1 MTNSEFIG
9 NWIAEANNVVRGGA
23 RKHRYGVHKN
33 YGNLSFTWFTEA
45 RTAVHPNERQE
56 EWGELESYNARLALL
71 VKDRVTGK
79 FELLLNSEIYSPTTA
94 AHMWETKWA
103 LDSATKLKSIGLYE
117 IPLGSKHAS
126 GVTSRFD
133 VRISD
138 YVIMEAKIRFRDM
151 NRIKPNTHF
160 NSITAIMHEIN
171 RTGKRLI
178 HTISTGN
185 PSDSETK
192 AVSMWNQLMGIA
204 TQIIDHTPRA
214 KVKNVIK
221 AHLALI

>member
-9 NWIAEANNVVRGGA
+9 NWIAEASNVVSGGA
-23 RKHRYGVHKN
+23 RKHRYGAHKK
-33 YGNLSFTWFTEA
+33 YGTLSFTWFTEA

-79 FELLLNSEIYSPTTA
+79 FELLLNSEIYSRTTA
-94 AHMWETKWA
+94 DHMWETKRA
-103 LDSATKLKSIGLYE
+103 LSGTIKLKSIGLYE
-117 IPLGSKHAS
+117 IPLGIKYAS

-133 VRISD
+133 VRITD
-138 YVIMEAKIRFRDM
+138 YVQEEAGKRLRNLKHIP
-151 NRIKPNTHF
+151 PNTRF
-160 NSITAIMHEIN
+160 NTITGMMLEIN

-178 HTISTGN
+178 HTITTSN
-185 PSDSETK
+185 PTDAEVK
-192 AVSMWNQLMGIA
+192 AVATWKYLMGIA

>member
-9 NWIAEANNVVRGGA
+9 NWIAEANNVVSGGA

-33 YGNLSFTWFTEA
+33 YGNLSFTWFTET
-45 RTAVHPNERQE
+45 RIAVHPSERQE

-79 FELLLNSEIYSPTTA
+79 FELLLNSEIYSPTTRD
-94 AHMWETKWA
+94 HMWETKWA

-138 YVIMEAKIRFRDM
+138 YVIMEAKKRFRDM
-151 NRIKPNTHF
+151 NRITPNVRF
-160 NSITAIMHEIN
+160 NTITGMMLEIN
-171 RTGKRLI
+171 RTGERLI

-185 PSDSETK
+185 PSDSESE
-192 AVSMWNQLMGIA
+192 AVSKWQHLMGIA
-204 TQIIDHTPRA
+204 TQIIDHTP
-214 KVKNVIK
+214 KPKIKNVIK

>member
-1 MTNSEFIG
+1 VTNSEFIG
-9 NWIAEANNVVRGGA
+9 NWIAEANNVVSGGA

-33 YGNLSFTWFTEA
+33 YGNLSFTWFTEP
-45 RTAVHPNERQE
+45 RIAVHPSERQE

-71 VKDRVTGK
+71 VKDRATGK

-138 YVIMEAKIRFRDM
+138 HVIMEAKIRFRDM

-178 HTISTGN
+178 HTISTSN

-192 AVSMWNQLMGIA
+192 AVSMWQHLMGIA